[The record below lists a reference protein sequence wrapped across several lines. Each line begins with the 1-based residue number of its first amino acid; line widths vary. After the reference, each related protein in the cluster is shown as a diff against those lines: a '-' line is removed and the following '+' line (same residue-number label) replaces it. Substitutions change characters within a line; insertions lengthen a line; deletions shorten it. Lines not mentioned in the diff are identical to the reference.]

1 MEVVHPHMLRVVPHS
16 TFLPSLVRM
25 ASHEQQFACK
35 HHLCTLTNAAQVR
48 VVEFDE
54 GTPFREQLAAMAA
67 TGVLVSV
74 HTSNL
79 ANAQFLP
86 PGRAVVELL
95 QRNWVWH
102 NLDKSFQARAPPEL

>member
-1 MEVVHPHMLRVVPHS
+1 M
-16 TFLPSLVRM
+16 
-25 ASHEQQFACK
+25 
-35 HHLCTLTNAAQVR
+35 
-48 VVEFDE
+48 VEFDE
-54 GTPFREQLAAMAA
+54 GTPFAEQLAAMAA

-86 PGRAVVELL
+86 PGRAVVELI

-102 NLDKSFQARAPPEL
+102 NLDRSFQARARAPRPPCAVVVSVPLARAVHEWQCLIRTKSEEHG

>member
-1 MEVVHPHMLRVVPHS
+1 M
-16 TFLPSLVRM
+16 
-25 ASHEQQFACK
+25 
-35 HHLCTLTNAAQVR
+35 
-48 VVEFDE
+48 VEFDE
-54 GTPFREQLAAMAA
+54 GTPFREQLAAMAG

-102 NLDKSFQARAPPEL
+102 NLDKSFQARARGLRCECAALGM